1 MNLKLLS
8 NLILIAYALMM
19 IVSLVSAVDLFTL
32 SHPALMFGWMMSV
45 AIEISIAALLMINR
59 GDAAIKSALY
69 VLGFITMFQ
78 ICANTYS
85 AYIHIT
91 DIKPFAELFALDDWE
106 VIDQKRI
113 LAFATGGLLPAICLS
128 LIYIQSEVR
137 NNIENDKKDNTAD
150 RTAEPEPE
158 QQENEGSAGKDTDAD
173 MSASGETVE
182 SFEQKEAG
190 TEREL
195 FENQQ
200 HTSEQ
205 YTEHQAEQP
214 RPEES
219 SSDLAQHNED
229 SSEDENIT
237 TESEPKVEAETVAE
251 TLIETDKP
259 KAKKTAKKSSKKNK
273 KTKYAKS
280 KSKTSKSKTKS
291 KNVESDQNND
301 TASDEPD
308 EAEPIP
314 ESIDPIAAESVE
326 KLSNDAELD
335 KHKHSTSTVDSFV
348 SMF

>member
-32 SHPALMFGWMMSV
+32 SHPTLMFGWMMSV

-69 VLGFITMFQ
+69 VLGFITLFQ

-158 QQENEGSAGKDTDAD
+158 QQENEGPAGKDTDAD

-205 YTEHQAEQP
+205 YTEPPTEQP

-219 SSDLAQHNED
+219 SSNLAQHNED
-229 SSEDENIT
+229 SGEDENIT
-237 TESEPKVEAETVAE
+237 TESEPEAETVVESE
-251 TLIETDKP
+251 TEDDKP
-259 KAKKTAKKSSKKNK
+259 KTKKTSKKSSKKNK
-273 KTKYAKS
+273 KTKSAKS
-280 KSKTSKSKTKS
+280 KSKTSKSKTTS

>member
-32 SHPALMFGWMMSV
+32 SHPTLMFGWMMSV

-69 VLGFITMFQ
+69 VLGFITLFQ

-158 QQENEGSAGKDTDAD
+158 QQENEGPAGKDTDAD
-173 MSASGETVE
+173 MSASDETVE
-182 SFEQKEAG
+182 SFEQKEAD
-190 TEREL
+190 TEHRL
-195 FENQQ
+195 SENQQ
-200 HTSEQ
+200 YTTEQ
-205 YTEHQAEQP
+205 HAEPPTEQP

-219 SSDLAQHNED
+219 QDDLAQHNED
-229 SSEDENIT
+229 SGEDENIT
-237 TESEPKVEAETVAE
+237 TESEPEAETVAE
-251 TLIETDKP
+251 SETEDDKP
-259 KAKKTAKKSSKKNK
+259 KAKKAYKKSSKKNK
-273 KTKYAKS
+273 KTKPSKS
-280 KSKTSKSKTKS
+280 KTKTSKSKTKS
-291 KNVESDQNND
+291 KKAEPDQNKD
-301 TASDEPD
+301 AASDEPG
-308 EAEPIP
+308 EAESIP

-335 KHKHSTSTVDSFV
+335 KHKHNASTVDSFV

>member
-32 SHPALMFGWMMSV
+32 SHPTLMFGWMMSV

-69 VLGFITMFQ
+69 VLGFITLFQ

-137 NNIENDKKDNTAD
+137 NNIENDKKDNAAD
-150 RTAEPEPE
+150 RTAEPGPE
-158 QQENEGSAGKDTDAD
+158 QQENGGPAGKDTDAD
-173 MSASGETVE
+173 MSVSDETME
-182 SFEQKEAG
+182 SFEQKEAD
-190 TEREL
+190 TEHEL

-200 HTSEQ
+200 YTSEQ
-205 YTEHQAEQP
+205 HTEQQTEQS
-214 RPEES
+214 RSEES
-219 SSDLAQHNED
+219 SDDIAQHNED
-229 SSEDENIT
+229 PSEDEDIT
-237 TESEPKVEAETVAE
+237 AESGPDTETVAE
-251 TLIETDKP
+251 QGAEEDKP
-259 KAKKTAKKSSKKNK
+259 KTKKATKKSSKKSK
-273 KTKYAKS
+273 KTKSIKS
-280 KSKTSKSKTKS
+280 KSKSSKSKTKS
-291 KNVESDQNND
+291 KNVEPDQNKD
-301 TASDEPD
+301 TASDEPM
-308 EAEPIP
+308 EAESIP
-314 ESIDPIAAESVE
+314 ENIDPIAAESVE

-335 KHKHSTSTVDSFV
+335 KHKHTASTVDSFV

>member
-32 SHPALMFGWMMSV
+32 SHPTLMFGWMMSV

-69 VLGFITMFQ
+69 VLGFITLFQ

-137 NNIENDKKDNTAD
+137 NNIENDKKDNAAD
-150 RTAEPEPE
+150 RTAEHGPE

-173 MSASGETVE
+173 MSASDETVE
-182 SFEQKEAG
+182 FSEQKEVD

-200 HTSEQ
+200 HTTEQ
-205 YTEHQAEQP
+205 QTTQP

-219 SSDLAQHNED
+219 SDDLTQHNED
-229 SSEDENIT
+229 HSEDEDMT
-237 TESEPKVEAETVAE
+237 AESGPDIETVDESGAE
-251 TLIETDKP
+251 NDKS
-259 KAKKTAKKSSKKNK
+259 KTKKTSKKSSKKNK
-273 KTKYAKS
+273 KTKSVKS

-291 KNVESDQNND
+291 KNVEPDQNKD
-301 TASDEPD
+301 TASDKPI
-308 EAEPIP
+308 EAESIP

-335 KHKHSTSTVDSFV
+335 KHKHAASTVDSFV

>member
-32 SHPALMFGWMMSV
+32 SHPTLMFGWMMSV

-69 VLGFITMFQ
+69 VLGFITLFQ

-150 RTAEPEPE
+150 RTAEPGSE
-158 QQENEGSAGKDTDAD
+158 QQENEGPAGKDTDTD
-173 MSASGETVE
+173 MSVSSETVE

-190 TEREL
+190 TEHEL

-200 HTSEQ
+200 
-205 YTEHQAEQP
+205 YTTEPQTEQP
-214 RPEES
+214 RSEES
-219 SSDLAQHNED
+219 SDDLAQHNED

-237 TESEPKVEAETVAE
+237 TESEPKVETVAE
-251 TLIETDKP
+251 SETEDDKP
-259 KAKKTAKKSSKKNK
+259 KAKKVYKKSSKKNK
-273 KTKYAKS
+273 KTKPSKS
-280 KSKTSKSKTKS
+280 KTKTSKSKTKS
-291 KNVESDQNND
+291 KNAELDQNKD
-301 TASDEPD
+301 TASDD
-308 EAEPIP
+308 LGEAESIP

-335 KHKHSTSTVDSFV
+335 KHKHNASTVDSFV